1 MRQSP
6 SNSIQNLQENIP
18 ASPVHLVP
26 QHFILGDPPTTTTRS
41 FQTRGIT
48 NMLGAATTKTEKAAV
63 EAAEA
68 AQPQESG
75 DIVLDGFAKRQF
87 EDKTYSGTQIDFDR
101 NEFVKKVNE
110 IYEAN
115 NKQLVDGY
123 APFCKHLFIKN
134 FTGARLNMVAI
145 TQANAHMLMSD
156 YEARTEYELPVLGR
170 WFPSHSVTPKVAE
183 YLDII
188 LYSREQIIKEN
199 EAVDVPADPSHGD
212 APWGIVSIKA
222 QDVDHELPMKPITMM
237 RNAVGKEQGGSG
249 VPLDRDEYMKA
260 VEYWRNHAVIKKM

>member
-1 MRQSP
+1 MLLARLRP
-6 SNSIQNLQENIP
+6 S
-18 ASPVHLVP
+18 AAV
-26 QHFILGDPPTTTTRS
+26 TRS
-41 FQTRGIT
+41 FQTRT
-48 NMLGAATTKTEKAAV
+48 LTSMLGGLTSKAEKAAAAV
-63 EAAEA
+63 EEASQSAER
-68 AQPQESG
+68 G

-87 EDKTYSGTQIDFDR
+87 DDKTYSGTQLTFDKK
-101 NEFVKKVNE
+101 EFVKKINE

-115 NKQLVDGY
+115 GKELKDGY
-123 APFCKHLFIKN
+123 APFCKHLFVKN
-134 FTGARLNMVAI
+134 FAGARLNMVPI
-145 TQANAHMLMSD
+145 TQANEHLLMSD

-199 EAVDVPADPSHGD
+199 EAVDVPPNPEHGD

-222 QDVDHELPMKPITMM
+222 QDVDYELPMKPITMM

-249 VPLDRDEYMKA
+249 VPIDKDEYMKA
-260 VEYWRNHAVIKKM
+260 VEYWRKHAVIKKM

>member
-1 MRQSP
+1 MLLAR
-6 SNSIQNLQENIP
+6 LR
-18 ASPVHLVP
+18 
-26 QHFILGDPPTTTTRS
+26 PTATRAC
-41 FQTRGIT
+41 QTRGFF
-48 NMLGAATTKTEKAAV
+48 NMIGSATTKTEKAAAQ
-63 EAAEA
+63 AAEA
-68 AQPQESG
+68 AQPQERV

-87 EDKTYSGTQIDFDR
+87 DDKTYSGTQLDFDKK
-101 NEFVKKVNE
+101 EFVKKVNE

-134 FTGARLNMVAI
+134 FTGARLNMVPI
-145 TQANAHMLMSD
+145 TQANEHMLMSD

-199 EAVDVPADPSHGD
+199 EAVDVPADPSHDD
-212 APWGIVSIKA
+212 APWGIISIKA
-222 QDVDHELPMKPITMM
+222 QDEEYELPMKPITMM

-249 VPLDRDEYMKA
+249 VPLDRDEYLKA

>member
-1 MRQSP
+1 MLLAR
-6 SNSIQNLQENIP
+6 LR
-18 ASPVHLVP
+18 
-26 QHFILGDPPTTTTRS
+26 TTAAVTRS
-41 FQTRGIT
+41 FQTRGIA
-48 NMLGAATTKTEKAAV
+48 NMFGAATMKTEKAAA

-68 AQPQESG
+68 AQPQELG

-156 YEARTEYELPVLGR
+156 YDARTEYELPVPQPR
-170 WFPSHSVTPKVAE
+170 RFPV
-183 YLDII
+183 
-188 LYSREQIIKEN
+188 
-199 EAVDVPADPSHGD
+199 
-212 APWGIVSIKA
+212 GIVSIKA
-222 QDVDHELPMKPITMM
+222 QDEDHELPMKPITMM

-249 VPLDRDEYMKA
+249 VPLDRGEYMKA